1 LPFAGAAL
9 GVQGAYLVSVV
20 AAAAGAVLLLTFY
33 RPPAGAVPA
42 GEAKMGPQGG
52 TPTGHAAAAIV
63 VAGLIWGLFNGAI
76 SMVFSFGNSM
86 LAERGWT
93 LAAAGGATSLALWMT
108 VLSVAAGGVL
118 ADRSGRPGAV
128 LVGGCLAFALMLGIT
143 ARTDAVL
150 PAFAVL
156 GLVCGLPVGAIMSLP
171 ARVLSERTRAV
182 GMGIFWT
189 MFYLCIVVAPWLA
202 GWLAGTTGSVS
213 AAFDFGGVLLLLA
226 CACYAVFMRLAL
238 PRAHAAATGD

>member
-1 LPFAGAAL
+1 
-9 GVQGAYLVSVV
+9 
-20 AAAAGAVLLLTFY
+20 
-33 RPPAGAVPA
+33 
-42 GEAKMGPQGG
+42 
-52 TPTGHAAAAIV
+52 
-63 VAGLIWGLFNGAI
+63 
-76 SMVFSFGNSM
+76 
-86 LAERGWT
+86 
-93 LAAAGGATSLALWMT
+93 
-108 VLSVAAGGVL
+108 
-118 ADRSGRPGAV
+118 
-128 LVGGCLAFALMLGIT
+128 
-143 ARTDAVL
+143 
-150 PAFAVL
+150 
-156 GLVCGLPVGAIMSLP
+156 MSLP